1 MTIGY
6 QNMSGKQYY
15 DRRIEWLESDGNQ
28 WIDTGL
34 MMTEEK
40 TDLEVQFMFTGL
52 GGNNLGNV
60 FGAMSDDNEQDGCFC
75 RCYRS
80 LTKIYFEYPIR
91 LKDRYMYIKENEF
104 NLISVKCNSDNAQFM
119 LNDSILNTTFLD
131 RQFMNNTL
139 YVFAAHTNN
148 GVFRPSQVRI
158 KHFKYGDLDLVPVRF
173 TNENGYD
180 EGAMFDEVS
189 KKLFRNIGSGAFK
202 LGPDLK
208 G

>member
-1 MTIGY
+1 
-6 QNMSGKQYY
+6 
-15 DRRIEWLESDGNQ
+15 
-28 WIDTGL
+28 
-34 MMTEEK
+34 
-40 TDLEVQFMFTGL
+40 
-52 GGNNLGNV
+52 
-60 FGAMSDDNEQDGCFC
+60 
-75 RCYRS
+75 
-80 LTKIYFEYPIR
+80 
-91 LKDRYMYIKENEF
+91 
-104 NLISVKCNSDNAQFM
+104 
-119 LNDSILNTTFLD
+119 
-131 RQFMNNTL
+131 MNNTL

-158 KHFKYGDLDLVPVRF
+158 KYFKYGDLDLVPVRF